1 MRPTAR
7 STARP
12 QAGTAARRR
21 ERTQPEERR
30 ARSWAAVEVVLASAA
45 IVLDVGL
52 PSLFL
57 LVLAGLSLL
66 LRRRGPASLGLHRV
80 RPGRLVLATATFAVG
95 WSLFQLAV
103 TIPAATHLSGRR
115 QDMGVFADVQG
126 NLGLLVALLALSW
139 TLGAFVEEV
148 AFRGY
153 LLTRLREALGPGPA
167 SVALAVAVSSVLFGL
182 LHSEQGAVGV
192 VAVALDGVAFSLLRL
207 RFGTVWA
214 PVLAHGFNN
223 TLGLLTFFLIGPVYG
238 FW

>member
-1 MRPTAR
+1 MRPT
-7 STARP
+7 T
-12 QAGTAARRR
+12 GTASRPGAESQSHERGAR
-21 ERTQPEERR
+21 T
-30 ARSWAAVEVVLASAA
+30 SAAVEVVLASAA
-45 IVLDVGL
+45 IVLDVWL
-52 PSLFL
+52 PSLVL
-57 LVLAGLSLL
+57 LSLAAMSLL
-66 LRRRGPASLGLHRV
+66 LRRRGPASFGLHRA
-80 RPGRLVLATATFAVG
+80 RTRRLVLTMAAFAAG

-103 TIPAATHLSGRR
+103 TIPAAAHLSGQR

-153 LLTRLREALGPGPA
+153 LLTRLREALGPGRA
-167 SVALAVAVSSVLFGL
+167 AVAVAVAVSSVLFGV
-182 LHSEQGAVGV
+182 LHSEQGVVGV
-192 VAVALDGVAFSLLRL
+192 VAVALDGVAFGLLRL